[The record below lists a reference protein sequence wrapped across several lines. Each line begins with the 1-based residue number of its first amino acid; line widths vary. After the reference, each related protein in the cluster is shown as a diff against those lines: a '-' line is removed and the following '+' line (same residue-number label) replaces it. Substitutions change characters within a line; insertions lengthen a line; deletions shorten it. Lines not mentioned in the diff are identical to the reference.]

1 MELLEYMLATDKTI
15 EVFAKDSTI
24 SNHSLFFYRRKQVSP
39 GLLNALKIFAASG
52 GNVSLVEMLSK
63 KDLKALNEMVKK
75 RKLDLENPK
84 QKNKISDDLSD
95 LEMAISETLKKAKK

>member
-1 MELLEYMLATDKTI
+1 MELLEYMIDTEKTL
-15 EVFAKDSTI
+15 EAFANESTV
-24 SNHSLFFYRRKQVSP
+24 SMPSLFLYRRKRVSP
-39 GLLNALKIFAASG
+39 GLLTALKIFAASG
-52 GNVSLVEMLSK
+52 GNVSMVEMLST

-75 RKLDLENPK
+75 RKFDMENPK